1 MFKKKA
7 NLSSQNGT
15 KRCVFYLDVLNRAGC
30 LKQLAVAE
38 HEMSLLPH
46 RDFSFF
52 LQRRAAS
59 YNFAVNLVFL
69 LIPFRLSQGQFYASH
84 EASLAE
90 RDRRYAEQ
98 NTAEWTC
105 FKVWEIWCCD

>member
-1 MFKKKA
+1 MRILPGCFES
-7 NLSSQNGT
+7 NP
-15 KRCVFYLDVLNRAGC
+15 VLKTALCRRARD
-30 LKQLAVAE
+30 E
-38 HEMSLLPH
+38 LLPH

-84 EASLAE
+84 ETSLAE

-105 FKVWEIWCCD
+105 FKVWEICCCD